1 MRYQQAVLTVLL
13 VLWGTGTQLRVRIG
27 VATTDAPYTEQPIGF
42 DEFDSRDL
50 QITRMMASVSSWRES
65 GWEDLLDE
73 IAEDV
78 SQLDN
83 DDLGAI

>member
-1 MRYQQAVLTVLL
+1 
-13 VLWGTGTQLRVRIG
+13 
-27 VATTDAPYTEQPIGF
+27 
-42 DEFDSRDL
+42 
-50 QITRMMASVSSWRES
+50 MAGINSWRES
-65 GWEDLLDE
+65 AWEDLLDE

>member
-1 MRYQQAVLTVLL
+1 
-13 VLWGTGTQLRVRIG
+13 
-27 VATTDAPYTEQPIGF
+27 
-42 DEFDSRDL
+42 
-50 QITRMMASVSSWRES
+50 MMASVRSWRELER
-65 GWEDLLDE
+65 EDLLDE